1 MIRQGERVAVFLTSP
16 STSEDDTS
24 DIDEGISSLSKQNCR
39 NSDTNVKEKELDEI
53 NEVTGKPRGRK
64 SKTQEANSN
73 KVPLVSVD
81 PVLILKD
88 RPKKPSLKYSKVSSD
103 NKDTNLSHEDRSL
116 DSDHT
121 LISPS
126 RNPGDQSELNF
137 LIIIFAC

>member
-24 DIDEGISSLSKQNCR
+24 DIDEGISSLSKQNYH
-39 NSDTNVKEKELDEI
+39 NSDTNVKEKEIDEI

-88 RPKKPSLKYSKVSSD
+88 RPKKPSLKYSKVLGED
-103 NKDTNLSHEDRSL
+103 KDTNLSHEDRSL
-116 DSDHT
+116 GSDHT
-121 LISPS
+121 LLCPA
-126 RNPGDQSELNF
+126 RNPGDQSEINLLNIYF
-137 LIIIFAC
+137 